1 MTSKKVFS
9 TIKSYAIIT
18 LGLLLYATAWTVFII
33 PNGMVGGGITG
44 VSAIIQYCTGFPV
57 SYSFFILNSILLLI
71 ALKVLGSG
79 FGIKTVF
86 AMVVTTILL
95 KVIPLIIEPEFIE
108 EIALKNGRLV
118 CAIIGGGL
126 SGFGVALTFGQGG
139 SSGGTDIIALM
150 INKYRSIT
158 PGKVILYL
166 DIIIIASSL
175 VTPGDGTWASRIA
188 TVIYGYVI
196 AGVFSVTVDTVTSG
210 SKQSVQIF
218 IFSKK
223 YAEIADLISSELHRG
238 ATLLDGEGWYSKEH
252 TKILMVV
259 ARKTDT
265 NFVLKLIKEEDPQ
278 AFISVGSVMGVYGKG
293 FEQIKK

>member
-158 PGKVILYL
+158 PGKIILYL

-223 YAEIADLISSELHRG
+223 YAEIADRISSELHRG